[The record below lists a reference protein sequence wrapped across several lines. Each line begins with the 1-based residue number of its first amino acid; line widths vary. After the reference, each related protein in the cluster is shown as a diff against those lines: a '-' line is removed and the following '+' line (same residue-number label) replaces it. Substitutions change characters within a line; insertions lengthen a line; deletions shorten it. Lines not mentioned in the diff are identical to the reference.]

1 MDFWPVSVEPRDGL
15 SIWLEF
21 NDGVSGELDMSHL
34 KGKGVFKAWDDREF
48 FERVHVNDYN
58 VVSWGFTTNGLELD
72 FSPETM
78 YARLLGLSLD
88 EISKFSDPES
98 FYASLAN
105 WELVEN
111 GQDPIT
117 LA

>member
-1 MDFWPVSVEPRDGL
+1 MDFWPVSVEPRDSL
-15 SIWLEF
+15 KIWLEF

-48 FERVHVNDYN
+48 FKRVHVNDYN
-58 VVSWGFTTNGLELD
+58 VVSWGFTPNGVELD

-98 FYASLAN
+98 FYAEIEKRQSCRRLA
-105 WELVEN
+105 VS
-111 GQDPIT
+111 T
-117 LA
+117 A